1 MTEMKVTVTDLGP
14 TQKKLLVVVEA
25 RHVEKELDK
34 RYRQLSQQVR
44 LKGFRP
50 GKVPRK
56 ILESYYG
63 KTVQGEVSNQLIQE
77 TYPDALKQTDLKPM
91 MEGDVED
98 YRFDS
103 DGSFSYSA
111 IVEVR
116 PAFEV
121 KDYLGLEV
129 EVPPRTEVTEER
141 IAEQLRTLRERHA
154 EIRSVESDRPARIGD
169 FVIVDVV
176 PELDGQIF
184 EKGVQKN
191 FYIELGEGKIH
202 PDFDAHLV
210 GHGAGETV
218 CFELAFPED
227 AQARD
232 LAGKRVRFEVTI
244 KDIKEKILPDLDDAF
259 ARKVGDHE
267 SLEALKEALRDRAM
281 KADEEAR
288 KLHVRRAIMDQLLSS
303 VSFEVP
309 SKVVERE
316 VDRRI
321 QHFVHQFTAQGL
333 NLDPSRFQTP
343 EIRAE
348 QRPAAERDIRWRLIV
363 EQIAAQENLEL
374 SEEEK
379 ETVYAEVARLYRTS
393 PDQVREEYQE
403 SAIVQEMF
411 QQKLEEKVFKLLEDH
426 AVAKEGAPEAPPEES
441 EEA

>member
-1 MTEMKVTVTDLGP
+1 MKVTVTDLGP
-14 TQKKLLVVVEA
+14 TQKKLLVVVEP

-77 TYPDALKQTDLKPM
+77 TYPDALKQTDLKPL

-98 YRFDS
+98 YRFDP

-116 PAFEV
+116 PVFEV

-129 EVPPRTEVTEER
+129 EVPARRDVTDDR
-141 IAEQLRTLRERHA
+141 VAEQLSMLRERHA
-154 EIRSVESDRPARIGD
+154 EIRSVEGGRPAQTGD
-169 FVIVDVV
+169 LVVVDVV
-176 PELDGQIF
+176 PELDGQVF
-184 EKGVQKN
+184 DKGVQKN
-191 FYIELGEGKIH
+191 FTLELGQGTMH
-202 PDFDAHLV
+202 PDFDARLV
-210 GHGAGETV
+210 GHHGGETV
-218 CFELAFPED
+218 RFALDFPED
-227 AQARD
+227 AETRD
-232 LAGKRVRFEVTI
+232 LAGKRVHFEVTL
-244 KDIKEKILPDLDDAF
+244 KEIKEKILPDLDDAF
-259 ARKVGDHE
+259 ARKVGGYE
-267 SLEALKEALRDRAM
+267 SLEALKEALRERLR
-281 KADEEAR
+281 KADEEAS
-288 KLHVRRAIMDQLLSS
+288 KLHVRRAIMEQLLQS
-303 VSFEVP
+303 VSFELPV
-309 SKVVERE
+309 KVVERE

-321 QHFVHQFTAQGL
+321 QHFVHQFSVQGIK
-333 NLDPSRFQTP
+333 LDPSRFQTP

-374 SEEEK
+374 SDEEK
-379 ETVYAEVARLYRTS
+379 ETVYAEVARIYRTS
-393 PDQVREEYQE
+393 PQQVKEEYQE
-403 SAIVQEMF
+403 STIVQEMF

-426 AVAKEGAPEAPPEES
+426 AVAKEGAFEAPREES
-441 EEA
+441 EES